1 MNVQR
6 EIMDWFTEKTDE
18 QFQNFKDVQRGSAIC
33 SYLCDLSD
41 KSDMKNQIQSGS
53 TYEERHSNYELA
65 KLLIEEIGL
74 EFTYDIDKLSRL
86 DKTEF
91 IRFAQEIMSLEDDD
105 EQIQYDQIPLQ
116 NKQDPEEDVEEMEDT
131 GDFDF
136 DSLFAEL
143 DADLHEK
150 LKSIQQFQKELD
162 EYGDERN
169 FYFDKLVEIEKACS
183 QYSKKDAEPV
193 MKVLQLSSTDFA
205 PANNDE

>member
-150 LKSIQQFQKELD
+150 LKSIQQFQEELD